1 MMKLN
6 RLKQEIEKAIKKSG
20 KQVTVTLIGYE
31 LHIQNKDD
39 LMVVTTRDN
48 LEVMRRA
55 LISFAA

>member
-1 MMKLN
+1 MKKLN
-6 RLKQEIEKAIKKSG
+6 QLKQEIEKAIKKSG
-20 KQVTVTLIGYE
+20 KAVTVALVGNE

>member
-20 KQVTVTLIGYE
+20 KQVKVTLIGYE

>member
-20 KQVTVTLIGYE
+20 KTVTVTLVGYE

-55 LISFAA
+55 LIQFAA

>member
-1 MMKLN
+1 MKKLN
-6 RLKQEIEKAIKKSG
+6 QLKQEIEKAIQKSG
-20 KQVTVTLIGYE
+20 KAVTVALVGKE

-55 LISFAA
+55 LIQFAA